1 MCLFGSAVI
10 NKPEGLLEAEYTKK
24 GRIEHHFY
32 AMNSISIV
40 FIEVKKEY
48 TMGSGRLDV
57 IAQILA
63 ESAGMSFPPP
73 SLCCNFMTPLI
84 ILACDYANSK
94 RQHWMP
100 ILAILCDGER
110 FEFLVYDSGIKS
122 IYASGRVTGVLD
134 MRNNPELLVPSLKQ
148 SKLIIFLLFQH

>member
-1 MCLFGSAVI
+1 MCLFGSTVI
-10 NKPEGLLEAEYTKK
+10 NKPERLLEAEFTKK

-63 ESAGMSFPPP
+63 ESAGMSFPPSFFP
-73 SLCCNFMTPLI
+73 LLQLYDAANNTSL
-84 ILACDYANSK
+84 
-94 RQHWMP
+94 R
-100 ILAILCDGER
+100 LCKLE
-110 FEFLVYDSGIKS
+110 
-122 IYASGRVTGVLD
+122 ASTLGAYSYY
-134 MRNNPELLVPSLKQ
+134 SLRWRE
-148 SKLIIFLLFQH
+148 I